1 MPISSAII
9 EEAEL
14 NSGAGLAL
22 VSYYYFDFRDSAKQD
37 TRGLLTSILAQLSA
51 KSDRCSDILSR
62 LYSKH
67 DAGSRQPGV
76 RGLKQCLID
85 MLGLAEAP
93 MTYVIVDALDECPD
107 TSESGMVSLRE
118 GVLEVVEELV
128 DLHLPNLRSC
138 FTSRPEADIIDALE
152 PLASHV
158 VSLHDEKGQKED
170 IGEYIKPVVYSDR
183 KMRRWRVEDKE
194 LVIDM
199 LVRKADEM

>member
-1 MPISSAII
+1 MSTSSAII
-9 EEAEL
+9 EEAEV

-22 VSYYYFDFRDSAKQD
+22 MSYYYFDFRDSAKQD
-37 TRGLLTSILAQLSA
+37 IRGLLTSILGQLSA
-51 KSDRCSDILSR
+51 KSDRCSDILSG

-76 RGLKQCLID
+76 RALKQCLID
-85 MLGLAEAP
+85 MLGLPEAP
-93 MTYVIVDALDECPD
+93 MTYIIVDALDECPD
-107 TSESGMVSLRE
+107 TSESGVVSRRE

-128 DLHLPNLRSC
+128 DLHLPNLRLC
-138 FTSRPEADIIDALE
+138 FTSRPEADIVDAFE
-152 PLASHV
+152 PLASHI

-170 IGEYIKPVVYSDR
+170 IRDYVKSVVYSDR

-199 LVRKADEM
+199 LVRKADGM